1 MKLFV
6 TIYLYEIK
14 KIFKTKVPVL
24 LCLLGFVFLFGI
36 TMADYLVMNP
46 EAKYTVAI
54 EKDIEGKEI
63 DDTLI
68 KKVATE
74 AANAGGMTSVSGVYG
89 NLAAYMNRAMGYY
102 MSIEGVARDYNISDL
117 SEDYFYQTRIDII
130 RYLQDYYYLT
140 DVEKT
145 YWQEKENEITKPFV
159 WYSNYGIRSIRTSLF
174 PGLALSLV
182 TIGISLAGIFASE
195 KRQRTEALILSS
207 KEGKGTIL
215 YAKML
220 ATVTFSLLAAFL
232 YYFALSFPHI
242 IFNGFHGLKSVC
254 QIMIPFSSYTYSAG
268 EYLLILTSLY
278 FLSAVLF
285 GVFTAFLSKML
296 KNTMAVSGIIC
307 GLVMFDLFFSLSPKL
322 RLLSQIRYLSPLQI
336 LVNSAMADPRL
347 FKIGSVFLNAYQS
360 AGVAYILLIII
371 FIIVLS
377 FFGKK
382 QLE

>member
-14 KIFKTKVPVL
+14 KILKTKIPVL
-24 LCLLGFVFLFGI
+24 LCLSGFVFLFGI
-36 TMADYLVMNP
+36 TMAEYLVISP
-46 EAKYTVAI
+46 EDKYTAAI

-102 MSIEGVARDYNISDL
+102 MNIEGVTRDYNISDL
-117 SEDYFYQTRIDII
+117 SEEYFYQTRIDII
-130 RYLQDYYYLT
+130 SYLQDYYYLT
-140 DVEKT
+140 DSEKA
-145 YWQEKENEITKPFV
+145 YWQQKENEITKPFV

-215 YAKML
+215 YAKMM
-220 ATVTFSLLAAFL
+220 ATVTFSLLVAFL

-242 IFNGFHGLKSVC
+242 IFNGFHGSKSVC

-278 FLSAVLF
+278 FLAAVLF
-285 GVFTAFLSKML
+285 GVFTALLSKML

>member
-1 MKLFV
+1 MKLFL
-6 TIYLYEIK
+6 TIYFYELK
-14 KIFKTKVPVL
+14 KISKAKIPVL
-24 LCLLGFVFLFGI
+24 LCLLGFIFLFGI
-36 TMADYLVMNP
+36 IMAEYLVISP
-46 EAKYTVAI
+46 EAKYTAAI
-54 EKDIEGKEI
+54 EKEIEGKAI

-68 KKVATE
+68 KKVAAE
-74 AANAGGMTSVSGVYG
+74 AVNAGGMTSVSGVYG

-102 MSIEGVARDYNISDL
+102 MSIEGVARDYNISEL
-117 SEDYFYQTRIDII
+117 SEEYFYRTRMDII

-140 DVEKT
+140 DAEKT
-145 YWQEKENEITKPFV
+145 YWQEKENEIAKPFV
-159 WYSNYGIRSIRTSLF
+159 WYSNYGIREIRTSLF
-174 PGLALSLV
+174 SGLALSLV

-195 KRQRTEALILSS
+195 KRQRTEPLILSS
-207 KEGKGTIL
+207 KEGKDTIL

-220 ATVTFSLLAAFL
+220 ATVSFSLSVAFL
-232 YYFALSFPHI
+232 YYLALSLPHV

-268 EYLLILTSLY
+268 EYLLILTFLY
-278 FLSAVLF
+278 FLSAVLI

-307 GLVMFDLFFSLSPKL
+307 GLVLFDLFFSLSPKL